1 MPTIG
6 FTNIST
12 KVVEGDNGLK
22 TVYLPLELSSA
33 SSQPVTVTYS
43 TRKFLDDA
51 TPDVD
56 FVSIPTTQITFAPGE
71 TSKKIAV
78 QVIGDT
84 LYEGSETFLV
94 ELLSASGAAIAIVG
108 AENYRYPWQMVEIEN
123 DDSFSIQPPIVTLS
137 PAFASVLEGE
147 TGTKLI
153 TLTVTLSAAPSAPV
167 SVAYTTRNGEAL
179 AGSDFTAANGTLN
192 FAPGE
197 TRKTFTVSILGDNN
211 IEADESFSIH
221 LTSATG
227 AILGTNGTASAIA
240 SIVNDDVPAAD
251 LAAPTVTGFSPANA
265 ATQVLVGS
273 NILFTFNETVQR
285 GTGNIFL
292 KTEAGE
298 LVESYNAATSPHL
311 TIAGNTLTINP
322 SKDLDIFTTYKT
334 EIRTGA
340 IKDFSGNDY
349 AGTSEY
355 SFKTATVDGLYHF
368 CAVAFNAAP
377 GAGYMNQLAEAYN
390 SGLSIQQIVN
400 IFSTKPEF
408 SSTYPESLT
417 NAQLAQSMV
426 ANVVKGSA
434 SEAAKTEAI
443 NDIVWTLDHG
453 WSKGDV
459 IFTVFGNLAG
469 KSLADPVWGE
479 TALQFMKQTEVA
491 RYFTEVMGESTQ
503 DLPTLRSVIS
513 SVDATTDISTPEQI
527 ATLIGIALGQ
537 EN

>member
-1 MPTIG
+1 
-6 FTNIST
+6 
-12 KVVEGDNGLK
+12 
-22 TVYLPLELSSA
+22 
-33 SSQPVTVTYS
+33 
-43 TRKFLDDA
+43 
-51 TPDVD
+51 
-56 FVSIPTTQITFAPGE
+56 
-71 TSKKIAV
+71 
-78 QVIGDT
+78 
-84 LYEGSETFLV
+84 
-94 ELLSASGAAIAIVG
+94 
-108 AENYRYPWQMVEIEN
+108 MVEIEN